1 VSPSV
6 CMPMSNMHSALR
18 LPRKFSGG

>member
-6 CMPMSNMHSALR
+6 CMPMSSMHSALR
-18 LPRKFSGG
+18 LPRKFSGR